1 MSQIIPLFPLK
12 TVLFPRGF
20 LPLRVFEPRYLDMIS
35 CCMKSGEGIGVVL
48 IRDGQEVGPAASTY
62 DIGTL
67 TQISYWH
74 KRPDGLLGVT
84 LSGSQRFR
92 ILSHEVQTNQL
103 VQAEVELLPPISS
116 CSLHTQYQPMAVMLE
131 KIITQLDPPFSTMD
145 TCYDDGDWV
154 SARLIELLPLPLESK
169 QHLFLL
175 DDVSLRL
182 QELEKMLSEKGL
194 W

>member
-12 TVLFPRGF
+12 TVLFPHGF

-35 CCMKSGEGIGVVL
+35 RCMKSGEGIGVVL
-48 IRDGQEVGPAASTY
+48 IREGREVGPAASTY

-74 KRPDGLLGVT
+74 KRADGLLGVT

-103 VQAEVELLPPISS
+103 VQAEVELLPAISS
-116 CSLHTQYQPMAVMLE
+116 CSLDARYQPMAVMLE

-145 TCYDDGDWV
+145 TRYDDSDWV
-154 SARLIELLPLPLESK
+154 SARLVELLPLPLENK
-169 QHLFLL
+169 QELFLL
-175 DDVSLRL
+175 DDVSIRL
-182 QELEKMLSEKGL
+182 QELEKILSEKGL